1 LSQLKVAASKWRTY
15 RDLPN
20 RFIRRVMKLRSTIAI
35 AVSSFVLVA
44 TPNAAFA
51 DAAKPGQSMTH
62 MKTAAGVAS
71 TLEASGVILYV
82 QGGATSAVIG
92 ENVSAATSQVVFH
105 IPVTANKAG
114 VQHVGSNIIF
124 FNTANNQ
131 YLTLKN
137 PVIDLAKGVVSAIV
151 PQAGDAKVDILTIT
165 NASTAKPKITND
177 KKAKQRTTA
186 YTGTT
191 LVLAPGVAATIASV
205 LGLPAGSLPDGLA
218 FGTADVTLYSKTK

>member
-1 LSQLKVAASKWRTY
+1 
-15 RDLPN
+15 
-20 RFIRRVMKLRSTIAI
+20 MKLRMITAI
-35 AVSSFVLVA
+35 AMSSLLLIGSSG
-44 TPNAAFA
+44 AAVA

-62 MKTAAGVAS
+62 MKTAVGVAS
-71 TLEASGVILYV
+71 TLEAAGVILYV
-82 QGGATSAVIG
+82 QGGATAAVIG
-92 ENVSAATSQVVFH
+92 ESMSSPTSQMVFH

-131 YLTLKN
+131 HLTLRN
-137 PVIDLAKGVVSAIV
+137 PVIDLAKGVVSATV
-151 PQAGDAKVDILTIT
+151 PQAGNAKVDILTIT

-177 KKAKQRTTA
+177 RKAKLRTTA

-191 LVLAPGVAATIASV
+191 LVLAPGVAATIATV

-218 FGTADVTLYSKTK
+218 FGTADVSLYSKLK

>member
-1 LSQLKVAASKWRTY
+1 
-15 RDLPN
+15 
-20 RFIRRVMKLRSTIAI
+20 MKLRSTIAI
-35 AVSSFVLVA
+35 AISSVILVA
-44 TPNAAFA
+44 LPNVAVA

-62 MKTAAGVAS
+62 IKTAAGVAS
-71 TLEASGVILYV
+71 TLEAAGVILYV
-82 QGGATSAVIG
+82 QGGATAGVIG
-92 ENVSAATSQVVFH
+92 ESLNSATSQFVFH

-114 VQHVGSNIIF
+114 VQHAGSNIVF

-131 YLTLKN
+131 QLTLRN
-137 PVIDLAKGVVSAIV
+137 PVIDLAKGVVSATV
-151 PQAGDAKVDILTIT
+151 PQAGDAKIDVLTIS
-165 NASTAKPKITND
+165 NASQAKPKITND

-186 YTGTT
+186 YTGAT

>member
-1 LSQLKVAASKWRTY
+1 MRKSLISIATVIGLAAS
-15 RDLPN
+15 PS
-20 RFIRRVMKLRSTIAI
+20 I
-35 AVSSFVLVA
+35 
-44 TPNAAFA
+44 AFA

-71 TLEASGVILYV
+71 TLEAAGVILYV
-82 QGGATSAVIG
+82 QGGATSALIG
-92 ENVSAATSQVVFH
+92 ESLGAATSQVVFH

-114 VQHVGSNIIF
+114 VQHTGSNIIF
-124 FNTANNQ
+124 FNTTNNQ
-131 YLTLKN
+131 NLTLRN
-137 PVIDLAKGVVSAIV
+137 PVIDLAKGVVSATV

-165 NASTAKPKITND
+165 NATTVKPKITND
-177 KKAKQRTTA
+177 TKTRLRTTA

-218 FGTADVTLYSKTK
+218 FGTADVTLFSSLKTKK

>member
-1 LSQLKVAASKWRTY
+1 
-15 RDLPN
+15 
-20 RFIRRVMKLRSTIAI
+20 MKLRRTIAI
-35 AVSSFVLVA
+35 AVSSLMVVA
-44 TPNAAFA
+44 LPSTAHA
-51 DAAKPGQSMTH
+51 DSAKPGQSMTH

-71 TLEASGVILYV
+71 TLEAAGVILYV
-82 QGGATSAVIG
+82 QGGATAAVIG
-92 ENVSAATSQVVFH
+92 ENVSAPTSQVVFH

-114 VQHVGSNIIF
+114 VQHTGSNIIF

-137 PVIDLAKGVVSAIV
+137 PVIDLAKGVVSATV

-218 FGTADVTLYSKTK
+218 FGTADLILYSKLK

>member
-1 LSQLKVAASKWRTY
+1 MRKILVSLA
-15 RDLPN
+15 
-20 RFIRRVMKLRSTIAI
+20 TII
-35 AVSSFVLVA
+35 GLVA
-44 TPNAAFA
+44 SSTVAFA
-51 DAAKPGQSMTH
+51 DSAKPGQSMTH
-62 MKTAAGVAS
+62 MKTAAGIAS
-71 TLEASGVILYV
+71 TLEAAGVILYV

-92 ENVSAATSQVVFH
+92 EDLSAATSQVVFH

-151 PQAGDAKVDILTIT
+151 PQAGGAKVDILTIT

-177 KKAKQRTTA
+177 KKIKQRTTA

-218 FGTADVTLYSKTK
+218 FGTADVTLYGKLK

>member
-1 LSQLKVAASKWRTY
+1 MRKFL
-15 RDLPN
+15 
-20 RFIRRVMKLRSTIAI
+20 
-35 AVSSFVLVA
+35 VSFGTVIGLVV
-44 TPNAAFA
+44 TPNIAFA

-62 MKTAAGVAS
+62 MKTGAGIAS
-71 TLEASGVILYV
+71 TLEAAGVILYV

-92 ENVSAATSQVVFH
+92 DNLSAATSQVVFH

-131 YLTLKN
+131 FLTLGN
-137 PVIDLAKGVVSAIV
+137 PVIDLAKGVVTATV
-151 PQAGDAKVDILTIT
+151 PQAGNAKVDILTIT
-165 NASTAKPKITND
+165 NASTAKPKVTND

-191 LVLAPGVAATIASV
+191 LVLAPGVAATISSV
-205 LGLPAGSLPDGLA
+205 LGLPDGSLPDGLA
-218 FGTADVTLYSKTK
+218 FGTADVTLYSAIKAKK

>member
-1 LSQLKVAASKWRTY
+1 
-15 RDLPN
+15 
-20 RFIRRVMKLRSTIAI
+20 MKLRMIAAI
-35 AVSSFVLVA
+35 AMSSLLLIGNSG
-44 TPNAAFA
+44 TAFA

-71 TLEASGVILYV
+71 TLEAAGVILYV
-82 QGGATSAVIG
+82 QGGATAAVIG
-92 ENVSAATSQVVFH
+92 ESLSEATSQVVFH
-105 IPVTANKAG
+105 IPITANKAG

-131 YLTLKN
+131 HLTLRN
-137 PVIDLAKGVVSAIV
+137 PVIDLAKGVVSATV
-151 PQAGDAKVDILTIT
+151 PQAGNAKVDILTIT

-177 KKAKQRTTA
+177 RKTKLRTTA

-191 LVLAPGVAATIASV
+191 LVLAPGVAATIATV

-218 FGTADVTLYSKTK
+218 FGTADVSLYSKLK

>member
-1 LSQLKVAASKWRTY
+1 MRK
-15 RDLPN
+15 
-20 RFIRRVMKLRSTIAI
+20 
-35 AVSSFVLVA
+35 VLVSIA
-44 TPNAAFA
+44 TVIGLVVSPNVAFA

-62 MKTAAGVAS
+62 MKTAAGIAS
-71 TLEASGVILYV
+71 TLEAAGVILYV
-82 QGGATSAVIG
+82 QGGATAAVIG
-92 ENVSAATSQVVFH
+92 DNLSAATSQVVFH

-131 YLTLKN
+131 FLTLGN
-137 PVIDLAKGVVSAIV
+137 PVIDLAKGVVSATV
-151 PQAGDAKVDILTIT
+151 PQAGNAKVDILTIT
-165 NASTAKPKITND
+165 NASTATPKITRD
-177 KKAKQRTTA
+177 KKAKLRTTA

-218 FGTADVTLYSKTK
+218 FGTADVSLYTRLK

>member
-1 LSQLKVAASKWRTY
+1 MRKIIIS
-15 RDLPN
+15 
-20 RFIRRVMKLRSTIAI
+20 IATAVSLVVSSNI
-35 AVSSFVLVA
+35 AV
-44 TPNAAFA
+44 A
-51 DAAKPGQSMTH
+51 DTAKPGASMTH

-71 TLEASGVILYV
+71 TLEAAGVILYV

-92 ENVSAATSQVVFH
+92 DNLSAATSQVVFH
-105 IPVTANKAG
+105 IPATANKAG

-131 YLTLKN
+131 FLTLGN
-137 PVIDLAKGVVSAIV
+137 PVIDLAKGVVSATV
-151 PQAGDAKVDILTIT
+151 PQAGGAKVDILTIT

-177 KKAKQRTTA
+177 KKTKQRTTA

-191 LVLAPGVAATIASV
+191 LVLAPGIAATIASV

-218 FGTADVTLYSKTK
+218 FGTADVTLYSTIKAKK

>member
-1 LSQLKVAASKWRTY
+1 MRKVLVSIMTVIG
-15 RDLPN
+15 L
-20 RFIRRVMKLRSTIAI
+20 V
-35 AVSSFVLVA
+35 VSSNVA
-44 TPNAAFA
+44 LA

-71 TLEASGVILYV
+71 TLEAAGVILYV

-124 FNTANNQ
+124 FNTTNNQ
-131 YLTLKN
+131 FLTLKN
-137 PVIDLAKGVVSAIV
+137 PVIDLAKGVVTATV
-151 PQAGDAKVDILTIT
+151 GDAKLDILTIT

-191 LVLAPGVAATIASV
+191 LVLAPGVAATIATV
-205 LGLPAGSLPDGLA
+205 LGLPVGSLPDGLA

>member
-1 LSQLKVAASKWRTY
+1 
-15 RDLPN
+15 
-20 RFIRRVMKLRSTIAI
+20 MKLRSTIAI
-35 AVSSFVLVA
+35 AVSSLILVSL
-44 TPNAAFA
+44 PNAAFG
-51 DAAKPGQSMTH
+51 DSAKPGQSMTH

-71 TLEASGVILYV
+71 TLEAAGVILYV

-92 ENVSAATSQVVFH
+92 ENVSAPTSQVVFH

-137 PVIDLAKGVVSAIV
+137 PVIDLTKGVVSAVV

-177 KKAKQRTTA
+177 KKIKQRTTA
-186 YTGTT
+186 YTGAT

-218 FGTADVTLYSKTK
+218 FGTADVTLYSKLK

>member
-1 LSQLKVAASKWRTY
+1 
-15 RDLPN
+15 
-20 RFIRRVMKLRSTIAI
+20 MKLRMITAI
-35 AVSSFVLVA
+35 AMSSLLLMSSSGTAV
-44 TPNAAFA
+44 A

-62 MKTAAGVAS
+62 MKTAPGIAS
-71 TLEASGVILYV
+71 TLEAAGVILYV
-82 QGGATSAVIG
+82 QGGATAAVIG
-92 ENVSAATSQVVFH
+92 ESLSEATSQVVFH
-105 IPVTANKAG
+105 IPITANKAG

-131 YLTLKN
+131 HLTLRN
-137 PVIDLAKGVVSAIV
+137 PVIDLAKGVVSATV
-151 PQAGDAKVDILTIT
+151 PQAGNAKVDILTIT

-177 KKAKQRTTA
+177 RKAKLRTTA

-218 FGTADVTLYSKTK
+218 FGTADVSLYTKLK

>member
-1 LSQLKVAASKWRTY
+1 MIT
-15 RDLPN
+15 
-20 RFIRRVMKLRSTIAI
+20 AI
-35 AVSSFVLVA
+35 AMSSLLLMSSSGTAV
-44 TPNAAFA
+44 A

-62 MKTAAGVAS
+62 MKTAPGIAS
-71 TLEASGVILYV
+71 TLEAAGVILYV
-82 QGGATSAVIG
+82 QGGATAAVIG
-92 ENVSAATSQVVFH
+92 ESLSEATSQVVFH
-105 IPVTANKAG
+105 IPITANKAG

-131 YLTLKN
+131 HLTLRN
-137 PVIDLAKGVVSAIV
+137 PVIDLVKGVVSATV
-151 PQAGDAKVDILTIT
+151 PQAGNVKVDILTIT

-177 KKAKQRTTA
+177 RKAKLRTTA

-218 FGTADVTLYSKTK
+218 FGTADVSLYTKLK

>member
-1 LSQLKVAASKWRTY
+1 M
-15 RDLPN
+15 
-20 RFIRRVMKLRSTIAI
+20 IIAI
-35 AVSSFVLVA
+35 AMSSLLLISSSGTAV
-44 TPNAAFA
+44 A

-62 MKTAAGVAS
+62 MKTAAGVVS
-71 TLEASGVILYV
+71 TLEAAGVILYV
-82 QGGATSAVIG
+82 QGGATAAVIG
-92 ENVSAATSQVVFH
+92 ESLSEATSQVVFH
-105 IPVTANKAG
+105 IPITANKAG

-131 YLTLKN
+131 FLTLRN

-151 PQAGDAKVDILTIT
+151 PQAGNAKVDILTIT

-177 KKAKQRTTA
+177 RKTKLRTTA

-191 LVLAPGVAATIASV
+191 LVLAPGVAATIATV

-218 FGTADVTLYSKTK
+218 FGTADVSLYTKLK